1 MTQNFYSI
9 VNFCFGQSSHSAS
22 FLKDWADHMYENR
35 IMYST
40 LQTADPYFY
49 AKVLFALDSTLQ
61 APWRSCSA
69 SNDRLSV
76 NDSILRLQDVES
88 SIL

>member
-1 MTQNFYSI
+1 
-9 VNFCFGQSSHSAS
+9 
-22 FLKDWADHMYENR
+22 MYKNR